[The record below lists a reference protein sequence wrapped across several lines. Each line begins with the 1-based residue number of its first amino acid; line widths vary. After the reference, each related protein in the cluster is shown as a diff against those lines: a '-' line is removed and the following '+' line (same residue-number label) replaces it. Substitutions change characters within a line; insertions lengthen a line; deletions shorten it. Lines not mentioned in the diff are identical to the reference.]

1 MMVTMQYTQ
10 EQFQEQK
17 IGMLVPTYNN
27 AKTLKAV
34 IDDLLRFTDQIIV
47 VNDGSTDS
55 TQAILAAYNQI
66 TIVSYA
72 QNKGKGYALKCGFR
86 SARAL
91 GYQYVITIDSDGQHR
106 TSDLHKF
113 LEEVQR
119 YPNTLIIG
127 SRLMEQANKSA
138 KSSFANKF
146 SNFWFRVQ
154 TLQNVPD
161 TQSGF
166 RLYPLGS
173 IGNMHLIT
181 NRYECELEILVRTAW
196 KGIAIRSI
204 AIDAYYPPIEER
216 VSHFR
221 PFQDFTRISVLNTI
235 VCLVALIYGYPRLLW
250 NKFRD

>member
-250 NKFRD
+250 NKLIP